1 MAVIAYNN
9 NSTFLNKMITVIR
22 QTLQKT
28 VNVLKILFIVKL
40 FAPFDAVSALFLHGA
55 ADSTGIHSLVTKLL
69 AQQQNES
76 SQKTTKYYSYV
87 SLACC
92 YSSSVSN
99 CLWSLWSQ

>member
-40 FAPFDAVSALFLHGA
+40 FAPFDAVRSALFLRGA

-69 AQQQNES
+69 TERIQSEDH
-76 SQKTTKYYSYV
+76 KI
-87 SLACC
+87 LF
-92 YSSSVSN
+92 
-99 CLWSLWSQ
+99 LR